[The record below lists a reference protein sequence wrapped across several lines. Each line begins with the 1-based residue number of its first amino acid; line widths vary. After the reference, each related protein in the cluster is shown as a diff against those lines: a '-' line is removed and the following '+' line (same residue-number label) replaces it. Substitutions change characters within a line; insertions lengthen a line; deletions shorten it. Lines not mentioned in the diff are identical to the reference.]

1 MADEEVSWREKFDAV
16 VEVLSFRPWFSLGL
30 ILFSVWV
37 AVFESIGIGFIAP
50 IFESVQNGQ
59 LSGGFELGIF
69 RTAYEFL
76 GVAYTLENLIIGVS
90 LVMTVRY
97 SSSFL
102 RSWLKTI
109 LSNDYGRHL
118 KKKLFRSALDGKI
131 SYYDSRGTD
140 TILNAVIT
148 ETSYSKNVLSMG
160 LKVIQHIILAMMY
173 VAIMLYISPLL
184 TVLAIFLLGGITVFL
199 RFVIE
204 PAVDLG
210 DKIAEANEELQ
221 SSVQAGV
228 QGIREVKLFGMKEE
242 VKQNVQDSLDKYMEN
257 SVDLSRNKSAIS
269 NLYKTSAAIS
279 VFSLIYIGFE
289 YTGLS
294 VGSLGVFLF
303 AMLMLAPTMSD
314 LNTRVYKLEGY
325 ISHHVR
331 TKKFLRELDEK
342 QESQEGKDINEI
354 QDIGFDNVE
363 FSYNPEEKVIDQISF
378 DIEKG
383 DFVAFV
389 GKSGGGKST
398 IVDLI
403 VRLYG
408 PDKGEI
414 ISGSENINDYDL
426 DQWRKRISMVRQQS
440 HIFNATLKEN
450 VRIGKP
456 DASMEEVR
464 EVCKAARVDEFL
476 EDLPNGYDSQLGD
489 DGVRLSG
496 GQRQRVALARALIK
510 DADFLILDEATSDLD
525 SGLEKEVQNS
535 IESMDTD
542 YGIIAIAHR
551 LSTVQNA
558 NTIYTVED
566 GTIIEKGTHEELMES
581 KGVYADLYDI
591 QSDE

>member
-1 MADEEVSWREKFDAV
+1 MADEEISWRQKFRAV
-16 VEVLSFRPWFSLGL
+16 VEVLSFRPWFSLLL

-59 LSGGFELGIF
+59 LSGGFELDIF

-109 LSNDYGRHL
+109 LSNDYGRYL
-118 KKKLFRSALDGKI
+118 KKKLFKSALDGKI

-184 TVLAIFLLGGITVFL
+184 TTLAILLLGGITVLL

-210 DKIAEANEELQ
+210 DKIAEANEEVQ

-228 QGIREVKLFGMKEE
+228 QGIREVKLFGMKKE
-242 VKQNVQDSLDKYMEN
+242 VNENVQDSLDKYMEN
-257 SVDLSRNKSAIS
+257 SIDLSRNKSAIS
-269 NLYKTSAAIS
+269 NLYKISAAIS
-279 VFSLIYIGFE
+279 VFSLVYIGFE

-331 TKKFLRELDEK
+331 TKKFLKELDEK
-342 QESQEGKDINEI
+342 QEPSEGQDINEI
-354 QDIGFDNVE
+354 EDIVFDQVE
-363 FSYNPEEKVIDQISF
+363 FSYNPEEKVIDGISF
-378 DIEKG
+378 NIEKG

-398 IVDLI
+398 LVDLI
-403 VRLYG
+403 VRMYT
-408 PDKGEI
+408 PDDGEI
-414 ISGSENINDYDL
+414 LSESVNINDYAL

-440 HIFNATLKEN
+440 HIFNTTLKEN

-456 DASMEEVR
+456 DASMDEVR
-464 EVCKAARVDEFL
+464 EVCNAARVDEFL
-476 EDLPNGYDSQLGD
+476 DDLPNGYDSQLGD

-566 GTIIEKGTHEELMES
+566 GEIIEEGTHEELM
-581 KGVYADLYDI
+581 KNRGVYADLYNI